1 MELKTKSISKFT
13 IRLLCTQ
20 YDKMV
25 DEQIWANTERNFD
38 WEGWEI
44 AEKQHEY
51 NCSEG
56 IFATC
61 TAESWEV
68 HEGWDD

>member
-20 YDKMV
+20 YDEMV

-44 AEKQHEY
+44 AEKQHED
-51 NCSEG
+51 NCSE
-56 IFATC
+56 
-61 TAESWEV
+61 
-68 HEGWDD
+68 